1 MLRRQVRG
9 PHMLAVCDGPARR
22 RRHDASAAA
31 GGAHGMKWMRSS
43 TYSLPPTT
51 STLGPHCAAGRESN
65 GQCA

>member
-1 MLRRQVRG
+1 
-9 PHMLAVCDGPARR
+9 
-22 RRHDASAAA
+22 
-31 GGAHGMKWMRSS
+31 MKWMRSS